1 MEILGS
7 NWFFVP
13 DSKQTSRG
21 GGNEKNQGKKLQKSP
36 KVRKFKEKSA
46 SGRKKSKSKSIGDTQ
61 RKLAPG
67 HHLHSF
73 LYEINLGALANKLAE
88 RKNEVAPGPYLHGF

>member
-1 MEILGS
+1 M
-7 NWFFVP
+7 
-13 DSKQTSRG
+13 SKLVYQRG
-21 GGNEKNQGKKLQKSP
+21 GGNEKNQGKKSQKSQ

-46 SGRKKSKSKSIGDTQ
+46 SGRKKSKSIGDIQ

-73 LYEINLGALANKLAE
+73 LYEINLCALANKLAE

>member
-1 MEILGS
+1 MDI
-7 NWFFVP
+7 
-13 DSKQTSRG
+13 K
-21 GGNEKNQGKKLQKSP
+21 
-36 KVRKFKEKSA
+36 
-46 SGRKKSKSKSIGDTQ
+46 